1 MIKVSG
7 IFSIFY
13 SLLLLSRIYVIAG
26 VYKLP
31 MDPSLIQVGYVGV
44 LIMVAIV
51 QIKENNYKIK
61 KHLKT
66 MDAASLLL
74 IGYWAIFGFVFVNP
88 PMEQYTKAM
97 VLRQGL
103 FLATVIV
110 TALFAYR
117 NNYFMEVISA
127 SFWTIAVVL
136 LFQFITN
143 INDVTQI
150 DISSILNVSSRSR
163 VNFGL
168 GHYNYLGML
177 CSCEV
182 ILGIWI
188 RKFKNKNKLSLF
200 IIALALIMLLGSA
213 SRNAIFGLIVFSLI
227 EFYFSLEKYAFRK
240 VYKFI
245 MQISI
250 VGIVLIMALF
260 GDSRVSLDGLL
271 LDSNRMTLFSVAL
284 PTFFKSNRTWIG
296 LGLASGEIYGQNL
309 TPYKTYW
316 LDNGYIYTLITSGYI
331 GITIYVALIILFL
344 ISYWKLKKQN
354 NSMGILAIATF
365 SMYLFSALFETTLF
379 NGGVLLNYLLL
390 PVFLILLDNRS
401 ETEDETLEDLNE
413 VKK

>member
-26 VYKLP
+26 VYTFP
-31 MDPSLIQVGYVGV
+31 MDPSLIQVSYVGI

-51 QIKENNYKIK
+51 QIKKSGYKIT
-61 KHLKT
+61 KHLKK
-66 MDAASLLL
+66 MDAAILLL
-74 IGYWAIFGFVFVNP
+74 IGYWVTFGFIFVNP
-88 PMEQYTKAM
+88 PMEQYTKDM

-103 FLATVIV
+103 FLATVIA

-117 NNYFMEVISA
+117 NNFFVEVISA

-143 INDVTQI
+143 INDLAQI

-177 CSCEV
+177 CSCEI

-200 IIALALIMLLGSA
+200 IIALASVMLLGSA

-227 EFYFSLEKYAFRK
+227 EFYFSLEKYVLKK

-245 MQISI
+245 IQVSI
-250 VGIVLIMALF
+250 GGIVLIMALF
-260 GDSRVSLDGLL
+260 GESRVSIDGLL

-331 GITIYVALIILFL
+331 GITIYVALIILFF

-354 NSMGILAIATF
+354 NSMGGLAIATF

-401 ETEDETLEDLNE
+401 ETEDETIEDLNE
-413 VKK
+413 VKR

>member
-66 MDAASLLL
+66 MYAASLLL

-88 PMEQYTKAM
+88 PMEQYTKGM

-117 NNYFMEVISA
+117 NNYFVEVISA

-150 DISSILNVSSRSR
+150 DISNILNISSRSR

-168 GHYNYLGML
+168 GHYNYLGIL
-177 CSCEV
+177 CSYEI

-200 IIALALIMLLGSA
+200 IIALASIMLLGSA
-213 SRNAIFGLIVFSLI
+213 SRNAIFSLIVFSLI
-227 EFYFSLEKYAFRK
+227 VFYFSLEKYVFRK

-245 MQISI
+245 IQISS

-260 GDSRVSLDGLL
+260 GDSGVSLDGLL

-284 PTFFKSNRTWIG
+284 PTFFESNRTWIG
-296 LGLASGEIYGQNL
+296 LGLASSEIYGQNL

-331 GITIYVALIILFL
+331 GITIYVVLITLFL

-379 NGGVLLNYLLL
+379 NGGTLLNYLLL
-390 PVFLILLDNRS
+390 PVFLILLDYRS

>member
-110 TALFAYR
+110 TALFAYG
-117 NNYFMEVISA
+117 NNYFVEVISA

-177 CSCEV
+177 CSCEI

-188 RKFKNKNKLSLF
+188 RKLKNKNKLSLF
-200 IIALALIMLLGSA
+200 IIALASIMLLGSA

-227 EFYFSLEKYAFRK
+227 EFYFSLEKYVFRK

-245 MQISI
+245 IQISI

-390 PVFLILLDNRS
+390 PVFLILLDYRS

>member
-26 VYKLP
+26 VYTFP
-31 MDPSLIQVGYVGV
+31 MDPSLIQVGYVGI

-51 QIKENNYKIK
+51 QIKESDYKIT
-61 KHLKT
+61 KHLKK
-66 MDAASLLL
+66 MDAAILLL
-74 IGYWAIFGFVFVNP
+74 IGYWVTFGFIFVNP

-103 FLATVIV
+103 FLATVIA

-117 NNYFMEVISA
+117 NNFFVEVISA

-143 INDVTQI
+143 INDLAQI

-177 CSCEV
+177 CSCEI

-227 EFYFSLEKYAFRK
+227 EFYFSFEKYVLKK

-245 MQISI
+245 IQVSI
-250 VGIVLIMALF
+250 GGIVLIMALF

-331 GITIYVALIILFL
+331 GITIYVALIILFF

-354 NSMGILAIATF
+354 NLMGSLAIATF

-413 VKK
+413 VKR

>member
-26 VYKLP
+26 VYTFP
-31 MDPSLIQVGYVGV
+31 MDPSLIQVSYVGI

-51 QIKENNYKIK
+51 QIKKSGYKIT
-61 KHLKT
+61 KHLKK
-66 MDAASLLL
+66 MDAAILLL
-74 IGYWAIFGFVFVNP
+74 IGYWVTFGFIFVNP
-88 PMEQYTKAM
+88 PMEQYTKDM

-103 FLATVIV
+103 FLATVIA

-117 NNYFMEVISA
+117 NNFFVEVISA

-143 INDVTQI
+143 INDLAQI

-177 CSCEV
+177 CSCEI

-200 IIALALIMLLGSA
+200 IIALASVMLLGSA

-227 EFYFSLEKYAFRK
+227 EFYFSLEKYVLKK

-245 MQISI
+245 IQVSI
-250 VGIVLIMALF
+250 GGIVLIMALF
-260 GDSRVSLDGLL
+260 GDSRVSIDGLL

-331 GITIYVALIILFL
+331 GITIYVALIILFF

-354 NSMGILAIATF
+354 NSMGGLAIATF

-401 ETEDETLEDLNE
+401 ETEDETIEDLNE
-413 VKK
+413 VKR

>member
-13 SLLLLSRIYVIAG
+13 SVLLLSRIYVIAG
-26 VYKLP
+26 VYTLP
-31 MDPSLIQVGYVGV
+31 VDPSLIQMGYVGV

-51 QIKENNYKIK
+51 QIKENNYKIT
-61 KHLKT
+61 KHIKT
-66 MDAASLLL
+66 MDAAILLL
-74 IGYWAIFGFVFVNP
+74 VGYWVLFGFVFVNP

-103 FLATVIV
+103 FLATIIA
-110 TALFAYR
+110 TALFACR
-117 NNYFMEVISA
+117 NNYFAEVISV

-150 DISSILNVSSRSR
+150 DIRSILNVSSRSR

-177 CSCEV
+177 CSCEI

-188 RKFKNKNKLSLF
+188 RKFRGKNKLSLF
-200 IIALALIMLLGSA
+200 VIALSSVMLLGSA
-213 SRNAIFGLIVFSLI
+213 SRNAIFGLIVFGLI
-227 EFYFSLEKYAFRK
+227 EFYFSLEQHAFRK

-245 MQISI
+245 IQVSI
-250 VGIVLIMALF
+250 FIIVLMMALF
-260 GDSRVSLDGLL
+260 GDNSVSLNGLL
-271 LDSNRMTLFSVAL
+271 LDSNRLTLFSVAL

-331 GITIYVALIILFL
+331 GIAIYVILIILFL
-344 ISYWKLKKQN
+344 FNYWKLKNRN
-354 NSMGILAIATF
+354 NAMGVLAIATF

-390 PVFLILLDNRS
+390 PIFLMLLDNRFMI
-401 ETEDETLEDLNE
+401 ENRKLADLNE
-413 VKK
+413 VTK

>member
-66 MDAASLLL
+66 MDAANLLL

-127 SFWTIAVVL
+127 SFWTIAFVL

-177 CSCEV
+177 CSCEI

-188 RKFKNKNKLSLF
+188 RKFKNKNRLSLF
-200 IIALALIMLLGSA
+200 IIALASIMLLGSA
-213 SRNAIFGLIVFSLI
+213 SRNAIFGLIVFS
-227 EFYFSLEKYAFRK
+227 FSLEKYVFRK

-245 MQISI
+245 IQISI

-390 PVFLILLDNRS
+390 PVFLILLDYRS

>member
-110 TALFAYR
+110 TALFAYG
-117 NNYFMEVISA
+117 NNYFVEVISA

-177 CSCEV
+177 CSCEI

-227 EFYFSLEKYAFRK
+227 EFYFSLEKYVFRK

-245 MQISI
+245 IQISI

-390 PVFLILLDNRS
+390 PVFLILLDYRS

>member
-88 PMEQYTKAM
+88 PMEQYTKAR

>member
-1 MIKVSG
+1 M
-7 IFSIFY
+7 
-13 SLLLLSRIYVIAG
+13 LSRIYVIAG
-26 VYKLP
+26 VYTLP
-31 MDPSLIQVGYVGV
+31 VDPSLIQMGYVGV

-51 QIKENNYKIK
+51 QIKENNYKIT
-61 KHLKT
+61 KHIKT
-66 MDAASLLL
+66 MDAAILLL
-74 IGYWAIFGFVFVNP
+74 VGYWVLFGFVFVNP

-103 FLATVIV
+103 FLATIIA
-110 TALFAYR
+110 TALFACR
-117 NNYFMEVISA
+117 NNYFAEVISV

-150 DISSILNVSSRSR
+150 DIRSILNVSSRSR

-177 CSCEV
+177 CSCEI

-188 RKFKNKNKLSLF
+188 RKFRGKNKISLF
-200 IIALALIMLLGSA
+200 VIALSSVMLLGSA
-213 SRNAIFGLIVFSLI
+213 SRNAIFGLIVFGLI
-227 EFYFSLEKYAFRK
+227 EFYFSLEQYAFRK

-245 MQISI
+245 IQVSI
-250 VGIVLIMALF
+250 FIIVLMMALF
-260 GDSRVSLDGLL
+260 GDNSVSLNGLL
-271 LDSNRMTLFSVAL
+271 LDSNRLTLFSVAL

-331 GITIYVALIILFL
+331 GIAIYVILIILFL
-344 ISYWKLKKQN
+344 FNYWKLKNRN
-354 NSMGILAIATF
+354 NAMGVLAIATF

-390 PVFLILLDNRS
+390 PIFLMLLDNRFMI
-401 ETEDETLEDLNE
+401 ENRKLADLNE
-413 VKK
+413 VTK

>member
-110 TALFAYR
+110 TALFAYG
-117 NNYFMEVISA
+117 NNYFVEVISA

-177 CSCEV
+177 CSCEI

-200 IIALALIMLLGSA
+200 IIALASIMLLGSA
-213 SRNAIFGLIVFSLI
+213 SSAICGHPP
-227 EFYFSLEKYAFRK
+227 A
-240 VYKFI
+240 
-245 MQISI
+245 
-250 VGIVLIMALF
+250 G
-260 GDSRVSLDGLL
+260 
-271 LDSNRMTLFSVAL
+271 
-284 PTFFKSNRTWIG
+284 
-296 LGLASGEIYGQNL
+296 
-309 TPYKTYW
+309 
-316 LDNGYIYTLITSGYI
+316 
-331 GITIYVALIILFL
+331 
-344 ISYWKLKKQN
+344 
-354 NSMGILAIATF
+354 
-365 SMYLFSALFETTLF
+365 
-379 NGGVLLNYLLL
+379 
-390 PVFLILLDNRS
+390 
-401 ETEDETLEDLNE
+401 
-413 VKK
+413 

>member
-13 SLLLLSRIYVIAG
+13 SVLLLSRIYVIAG
-26 VYKLP
+26 VYTLP
-31 MDPSLIQVGYVGV
+31 VDPSLIQMGYVGV

-51 QIKENNYKIK
+51 QIKENNYKIT
-61 KHLKT
+61 KHIKT
-66 MDAASLLL
+66 MDAAILLL
-74 IGYWAIFGFVFVNP
+74 VGYWVLFGFVFVNP

-103 FLATVIV
+103 FLATIIA
-110 TALFAYR
+110 TALFACR
-117 NNYFMEVISA
+117 NNYFAEVISV

-150 DISSILNVSSRSR
+150 DIRSILNVSSRSR

-177 CSCEV
+177 CSCEI

-188 RKFKNKNKLSLF
+188 RKFRGKNKISLF
-200 IIALALIMLLGSA
+200 VIALSSVMLLGSA
-213 SRNAIFGLIVFSLI
+213 SRNAIFGLIVFGLI
-227 EFYFSLEKYAFRK
+227 EFYFSLEQYAFRK

-245 MQISI
+245 IQVSI
-250 VGIVLIMALF
+250 FIIVLMMALF
-260 GDSRVSLDGLL
+260 GDNSVSLNGLL
-271 LDSNRMTLFSVAL
+271 LDSNRLTLFSVAL

-331 GITIYVALIILFL
+331 GIAIYVILIILFL
-344 ISYWKLKKQN
+344 FNYWKLKNRN
-354 NSMGILAIATF
+354 NAMGVLAIATF

-390 PVFLILLDNRS
+390 PIFLMLLDNRFMI
-401 ETEDETLEDLNE
+401 ENRKLADLNE
-413 VKK
+413 VTK

>member
-13 SLLLLSRIYVIAG
+13 SVLLLSRIYVIAG
-26 VYKLP
+26 VYTLP
-31 MDPSLIQVGYVGV
+31 VDPSLIQMGYVGV
-44 LIMVAIV
+44 LIMATIV
-51 QIKENNYKIK
+51 QIKENNYKIT
-61 KHLKT
+61 KHIKT
-66 MDAASLLL
+66 MDVAILLL
-74 IGYWAIFGFVFVNP
+74 IGYWVLFGFVFVNP

-97 VLRQGL
+97 VWRQGL
-103 FLATVIV
+103 FLATIIA

-117 NNYFMEVISA
+117 NNYFAEVISV
-127 SFWTIAVVL
+127 SFWIIAAVL

-150 DISSILNVSSRSR
+150 DIRSILNVSSRSR

-177 CSCEV
+177 CSCEI

-188 RKFKNKNKLSLF
+188 RKLGNKKKSSVF
-200 IIALALIMLLGSA
+200 IIALALVMLLGSA

-227 EFYFSLEKYAFRK
+227 VFYFNLEKYALRK

-245 MQISI
+245 IQISI
-250 VGIVLIMALF
+250 GGIVLIMVLF
-260 GDSRVSLDGLL
+260 GDSGVSLDGLL
-271 LDSNRMTLFSVAL
+271 LDSNRTTLFSVAL
-284 PTFFKSNRTWIG
+284 PTFFKSNRAWIG

-331 GITIYVALIILFL
+331 GITIYVALIILFF

-390 PVFLILLDNRS
+390 PVFLILLDNKF
-401 ETEDETLEDLNE
+401 ETEDKTLEDLNE
-413 VKK
+413 VTK

>member
-61 KHLKT
+61 RHFKT

-117 NNYFMEVISA
+117 NNYFVEVISA

-136 LFQFITN
+136 LFQFVTN

-177 CSCEV
+177 CSCEI

-200 IIALALIMLLGSA
+200 IITLASVMLLGSA
-213 SRNAIFGLIVFSLI
+213 SRNAIFGLIVFFLI
-227 EFYFSLEKYAFRK
+227 EFYFSLDKYVFRK

-245 MQISI
+245 IQFSI
-250 VGIVLIMALF
+250 GGIVLIMALF
-260 GDSRVSLDGLL
+260 GDSSVSLDGLL

-331 GITIYVALIILFL
+331 GITIYAALIILFF

>member
-117 NNYFMEVISA
+117 NNYFVEVISA

-177 CSCEV
+177 CSCEI

-188 RKFKNKNKLSLF
+188 RKFKNKNRLSLF
-200 IIALALIMLLGSA
+200 IIALASIMLLGSA

-227 EFYFSLEKYAFRK
+227 EFYFSLEKYVFRK

-245 MQISI
+245 IQIFI
-250 VGIVLIMALF
+250 VGI
-260 GDSRVSLDGLL
+260 
-271 LDSNRMTLFSVAL
+271 
-284 PTFFKSNRTWIG
+284 
-296 LGLASGEIYGQNL
+296 Q
-309 TPYKTYW
+309 
-316 LDNGYIYTLITSGYI
+316 YILEC
-331 GITIYVALIILFL
+331 
-344 ISYWKLKKQN
+344 LKENSTQIRNIKQ
-354 NSMGILAIATF
+354 
-365 SMYLFSALFETTLF
+365 
-379 NGGVLLNYLLL
+379 YLLATL
-390 PVFLILLDNRS
+390 YNAPVTVDSYYSAQVRHDMGWGGRVDKN
-401 ETEDETLEDLNE
+401 
-413 VKK
+413 

>member
-13 SLLLLSRIYVIAG
+13 SVLLLSRIYVIAG
-26 VYKLP
+26 VYTLP
-31 MDPSLIQVGYVGV
+31 VDPSLIQMGYVGV

-51 QIKENNYKIK
+51 QIKENNYKIT
-61 KHLKT
+61 KHIKT
-66 MDAASLLL
+66 MDAAILLL
-74 IGYWAIFGFVFVNP
+74 VGYWVLFGFVFVNP

-103 FLATVIV
+103 FLATIIA
-110 TALFAYR
+110 TALFACR
-117 NNYFMEVISA
+117 NNYFAEVISV

-150 DISSILNVSSRSR
+150 DIRSILNVSSRSR

-177 CSCEV
+177 CSCEI

-188 RKFKNKNKLSLF
+188 RKFRGKNKLSLF
-200 IIALALIMLLGSA
+200 VIALSSVMLLGSA
-213 SRNAIFGLIVFSLI
+213 SRNAIFGLIVFGLI
-227 EFYFSLEKYAFRK
+227 EFYFSLEQYAFRK

-245 MQISI
+245 IQVSI
-250 VGIVLIMALF
+250 FIIVLMMALF
-260 GDSRVSLDGLL
+260 GDNSVSLNGLL
-271 LDSNRMTLFSVAL
+271 LDSNRLTLFSVAL

-296 LGLASGEIYGQNL
+296 LGLASGEIYGQDL

-316 LDNGYIYTLITSGYI
+316 LDNGYVYTLITSGYI
-331 GITIYVALIILFL
+331 GIAIYVILIILFL
-344 ISYWKLKKQN
+344 FNYWKLKNRN
-354 NSMGILAIATF
+354 NAMGVLAIATF

-390 PVFLILLDNRS
+390 PIFLMLLDNRFMI
-401 ETEDETLEDLNE
+401 ENRKLADLNE
-413 VKK
+413 VTK

>member
-117 NNYFMEVISA
+117 NNYFVEVISA

-177 CSCEV
+177 CSCEI

-188 RKFKNKNKLSLF
+188 RKFKNKNRLSLF
-200 IIALALIMLLGSA
+200 IIALASIMLLGSA

-227 EFYFSLEKYAFRK
+227 EFYFSLEKYVFRK

-245 MQISI
+245 IQIFI

-354 NSMGILAIATF
+354 NSMGVLAIATF

-390 PVFLILLDNRS
+390 PVFLILLDYRS

-413 VKK
+413 VKV

>member
-1 MIKVSG
+1 
-7 IFSIFY
+7 
-13 SLLLLSRIYVIAG
+13 
-26 VYKLP
+26 
-31 MDPSLIQVGYVGV
+31 
-44 LIMVAIV
+44 
-51 QIKENNYKIK
+51 
-61 KHLKT
+61 
-66 MDAASLLL
+66 
-74 IGYWAIFGFVFVNP
+74 
-88 PMEQYTKAM
+88 
-97 VLRQGL
+97 
-103 FLATVIV
+103 
-110 TALFAYR
+110 
-117 NNYFMEVISA
+117 
-127 SFWTIAVVL
+127 
-136 LFQFITN
+136 
-143 INDVTQI
+143 
-150 DISSILNVSSRSR
+150 
-163 VNFGL
+163 
-168 GHYNYLGML
+168 
-177 CSCEV
+177 
-182 ILGIWI
+182 
-188 RKFKNKNKLSLF
+188 
-200 IIALALIMLLGSA
+200 MLLGSA
-213 SRNAIFGLIVFSLI
+213 SRSNFWLNCFSLI
-227 EFYFSLEKYAFRK
+227 EFYFSLEKYVFRK

-245 MQISI
+245 IQISI

-390 PVFLILLDNRS
+390 PVFLILLDYRS

>member
-13 SLLLLSRIYVIAG
+13 SVLLLSRIYVIAG
-26 VYKLP
+26 GYTLP
-31 MDPSLIQVGYVGV
+31 VDPSLIQMGYVGV
-44 LIMVAIV
+44 LIMAAMV
-51 QIKENNYKIK
+51 QIKENNYKIT
-61 KHLKT
+61 KHIKT
-66 MDAASLLL
+66 MDVAILLL
-74 IGYWAIFGFVFVNP
+74 IGYWVLFGFVFVNP

-103 FLATVIV
+103 FLATIIA

-117 NNYFMEVISA
+117 NNYFAEVISV
-127 SFWTIAVVL
+127 SFWVIAAVL

-150 DISSILNVSSRSR
+150 DIRSILNVSSRSR

-177 CSCEV
+177 CSCEI

-188 RKFKNKNKLSLF
+188 RKLGNKSKSSIF
-200 IIALALIMLLGSA
+200 IIALALVMLLGSA

-227 EFYFSLEKYAFRK
+227 VFYFSLEKYALRK
-240 VYKFI
+240 VYKLI
-245 MQISI
+245 IQISI
-250 VGIVLIMALF
+250 GGIVLIMALF

-331 GITIYVALIILFL
+331 GITIYVALIILFFT
-344 ISYWKLKKQN
+344 SYWKLKKQN
-354 NSMGILAIATF
+354 KSMGILAIATF

-401 ETEDETLEDLNE
+401 ETEDKTLEYLNE
-413 VKK
+413 VTK

>member
-13 SLLLLSRIYVIAG
+13 SVLLLSRIYVIAG
-26 VYKLP
+26 VYTLP
-31 MDPSLIQVGYVGV
+31 VDPSLIQMGYVGV

-51 QIKENNYKIK
+51 QIKENNYKIT
-61 KHLKT
+61 KHIKT
-66 MDAASLLL
+66 MDAAILLL
-74 IGYWAIFGFVFVNP
+74 VGYWVLFGFVFVNP

-103 FLATVIV
+103 FLATIIA
-110 TALFAYR
+110 TALFACR
-117 NNYFMEVISA
+117 NNYFAEVISV

-150 DISSILNVSSRSR
+150 DIRSILNVSSRSR

-177 CSCEV
+177 CSCEI

-188 RKFKNKNKLSLF
+188 RKFRGKNKLSLF
-200 IIALALIMLLGSA
+200 VIALSSVMLLGSA
-213 SRNAIFGLIVFSLI
+213 SRNAIFGLIVFGLI
-227 EFYFSLEKYAFRK
+227 EFYFSLEQYAFRK

-245 MQISI
+245 IQVSI
-250 VGIVLIMALF
+250 FIIVLMMALF
-260 GDSRVSLDGLL
+260 GDNSVSLNGLL
-271 LDSNRMTLFSVAL
+271 LDSNRLTLFSVAL

-331 GITIYVALIILFL
+331 GIAIYVILIILFL
-344 ISYWKLKKQN
+344 FNYWKLKNRN
-354 NSMGILAIATF
+354 NAMGVLAIATF

-390 PVFLILLDNRS
+390 PIFLMLLDNRFMI
-401 ETEDETLEDLNE
+401 ENRKLADLNE
-413 VKK
+413 VTK

>member
-110 TALFAYR
+110 TALFAYG
-117 NNYFMEVISA
+117 NNYFVEVISA

-177 CSCEV
+177 CSCEI

-188 RKFKNKNKLSLF
+188 RKFKNKLSLF
-200 IIALALIMLLGSA
+200 IIALASIMLLGSA

-227 EFYFSLEKYAFRK
+227 EFYFSLEKYVFRK

-245 MQISI
+245 IQISI

-331 GITIYVALIILFL
+331 GMTIYVALIILFL

-390 PVFLILLDNRS
+390 PVFLILLDYRS